1 MALTLKTTAIS
12 VAFGTASFFMA
23 DEDRTVRV
31 DVGQDLLTRVEGPPP
46 KSKSDFAARLAHRK
60 DEFARIA
67 TLKYHGGLYKA
78 EVNVLVVRITEA
90 DLS

>member
-1 MALTLKTTAIS
+1 MVLTLKTTAIS

-23 DEDRTVRV
+23 DDKRTVRV
-31 DVGQDLLTRVEGPPP
+31 DVGKDLLARIEGTPP
-46 KSKSDFAARLAHRK
+46 KSKSEFAERLARHK
-60 DEFARIA
+60 SEFARIA
-67 TLKYHGGLYKA
+67 ARKYSGGLYKA

>member
-23 DEDRTVRV
+23 DEERTVRV
-31 DVGQDLLTRVEGPPP
+31 DIGKELLARVEGPPL
-46 KSKSDFAARLAHRK
+46 KSTRDFAARLAHRK
-60 DEFARIA
+60 DEFVRIA
-67 TLKYHGGLYKA
+67 TLKYNGGLYKA
-78 EVNVLVVRITEA
+78 EVNVLVVRITEE